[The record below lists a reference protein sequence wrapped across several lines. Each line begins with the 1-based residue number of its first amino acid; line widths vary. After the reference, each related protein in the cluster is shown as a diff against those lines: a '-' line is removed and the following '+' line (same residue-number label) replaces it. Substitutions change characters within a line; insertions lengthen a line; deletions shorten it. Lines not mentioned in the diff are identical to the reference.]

1 MNIGIV
7 TAWLER
13 GAAYVSNAYFETLS
27 RKHNV
32 FIYARGAEKYAKGD
46 QKWDKEYVTWGK
58 RIPWKINTYVDWKD
72 FKKWKLKNNLDI
84 IIFNEQHSW
93 EIIIKTLMELEV
105 IIGAYIDFYIPQT
118 VPFFKFYDFLLCNT
132 RRHYSVFKDHPQAF
146 YIPWGTDTDMFKY
159 RVKDVASNGVTFFH
173 SCGMSPLRKG
183 TDILVR
189 AFQYVKG
196 NAKLIIHSQGAFD
209 EHPSTAS
216 IVAKDSRIELIRAEV
231 SAPGLYYLGDVYVYP
246 TRLEGI
252 GLTIAEAL
260 ASGLPV
266 ITTNAPPMNEF
277 VVHDLN
283 GKLVEVEKYQNGY
296 YYWPESICSENA
308 LAEAMQFYVDN
319 INNLKDY
326 KYLARKYAE
335 DNLDWRK
342 NSYSLPDLLKS
353 VSPNPE
359 RLDSD
364 LMTAA
369 EKYES
374 SRYNYPYMPE
384 FLRTFL
390 HKAGAGQVKEFLER
404 ISLDKK

>member
-13 GAAYVSNAYFETLS
+13 GAAYVSNAYLETLS

-72 FKKWKLKNNLDI
+72 FKKWKLKNNLEI

-93 EIIIKTLMELEV
+93 EIILKTLMEMEV
-105 IIGAYIDFYIPQT
+105 IIGAYVDFYLSGT

-132 RRHYSVFKDHPQAF
+132 MRHYSVFKDHPQAF
-146 YIPWGTDTDMFKY
+146 YIPWGADTDMYKY
-159 RVKDVASNGVTFFH
+159 RVKDGTCNGVTFFH

-189 AFQYVKG
+189 AFKQVKG
-196 NAKLIIHSQGAFD
+196 NAKLVIHSQGAFD

-231 SAPGLYYLGDVYVYP
+231 SAPGLYHLGDVYVYP

-283 GKLVEVEKYQNGY
+283 GKLVDVERYQKGY

-308 LAEAMQFYVDN
+308 LTEAMQFYVDN

-335 DNLDWRK
+335 DNLDWQK
-342 NSYSLPDLLKS
+342 NSCNLPDLLES
-353 VSPNPE
+353 VSPKPQ
-359 RLDSD
+359 RLDRD
-364 LMTAA
+364 LMAAA

-374 SRYNYPYMPE
+374 DRYNYPYMPE

-404 ISLDKK
+404 ISSDKK